1 MAIPEAD
8 AAIRIQAVQRGRTDR
23 RACRL
28 HSLGRRVCRHYRS
41 HSSPV
46 ADGRAEEGSND
57 ALGMLDGA
65 VPRLDGIL
73 LKQSGFVY
81 QQRAVRV
88 DNLQFKYAS
97 RHGDLKSIDL
107 VEVER
112 LAIVSEESLA
122 FVIWTR
128 GGKHHTFRALNR
140 GQFVHWTGG
149 LSQYIAM
156 AHAYYTL

>member
-88 DNLQFKYAS
+88 DNLQFKCPA
-97 RHGDLKSIDL
+97 RPRVPEPRDRAGTVRPHA
-107 VEVER
+107 
-112 LAIVSEESLA
+112 LAPEIM
-122 FVIWTR
+122 
-128 GGKHHTFRALNR
+128 H
-140 GQFVHWTGG
+140 VHACAVCVWLCTGRRRVAAWR
-149 LSQYIAM
+149 SQV
-156 AHAYYTL
+156 HRFS